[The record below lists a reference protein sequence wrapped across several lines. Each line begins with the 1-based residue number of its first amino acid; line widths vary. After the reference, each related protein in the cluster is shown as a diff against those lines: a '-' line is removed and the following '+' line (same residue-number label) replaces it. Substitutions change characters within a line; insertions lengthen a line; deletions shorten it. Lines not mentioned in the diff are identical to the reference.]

1 MPKDTIQLKDGI
13 VYINNKAIEEKGK
26 RIASHDNFGPIIIK
40 EDLFRFIAYQEKQF
54 ISYGIEIVTY
64 LYLKRLNSV
73 IKLQLMFFDQKF
85 NI

>member
-1 MPKDTIQLKDGI
+1 M
-13 VYINNKAIEEKGK
+13 
-26 RIASHDNFGPIIIK
+26 
-40 EDLFRFIAYQEKQF
+40 
-54 ISYGIEIVTY
+54 EIVTY